1 MAFRQIDRSFPVGI
15 RIQCD
20 ETQHMYFR
28 FMFIRVLY
36 SSSVKEIF
44 IPSMNHEQIPTNA
57 NDPQKQAK
65 QLWIE
70 KLDANPCRGELWS
83 NNRTLNRNLAR
94 ATKKKLLQ

>member
-15 RIQCD
+15 CIQCD

-57 NDPQKQAK
+57 NDPKSKQNNSGLKKWTQILAGENSSGATTERR
-65 QLWIE
+65 IE
-70 KLDANPCRGELWS
+70 I
-83 NNRTLNRNLAR
+83 
-94 ATKKKLLQ
+94 